1 MEREGIRGTW
11 KGKIARPFSVP
22 STGPRRCTEECS
34 VLMRRGLKSSRRRYS
49 MKPIYLLAEPQLPMV
64 VSLVCPRQ
72 PSDHPT
78 AEWELAG
85 LPRPLDPPRTLTG

>member
-1 MEREGIRGTW
+1 
-11 KGKIARPFSVP
+11 
-22 STGPRRCTEECS
+22 
-34 VLMRRGLKSSRRRYS
+34 

-72 PSDHPT
+72 PSDHPA

-85 LPRPLDPPRTLTG
+85 LPRSLNPPRSLTG